1 MSVLGEVH
9 YEVKD
14 QSGRFVAISNG
25 DIYSMKKYQVYSDIL
40 NRYIKE
46 KKSNVKES
54 LKERLKVS
62 IQNRVRNSNKKGF
75 GKKSRNG
82 DMKLAHTN

>member
-62 IQNRVRNSNKKGF
+62 IQNRVRNSNKKALE
-75 GKKSRNG
+75 KNPET
-82 DMKLAHTN
+82 AT